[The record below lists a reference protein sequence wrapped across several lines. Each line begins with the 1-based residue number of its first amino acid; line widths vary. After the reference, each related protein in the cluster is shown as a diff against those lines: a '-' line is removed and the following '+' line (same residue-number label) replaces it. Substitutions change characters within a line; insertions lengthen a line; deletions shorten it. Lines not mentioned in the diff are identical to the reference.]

1 MPVELLLVRHADA
14 GDPAA
19 YPGPDDARPLSAK
32 GRRQAERLGA
42 FLVDYAIRPDRI
54 ITSPKARAAETAQII
69 AAVLDM
75 PIHVD
80 ERLASGFGTAELL
93 ELLAAHGDPR
103 RPILVGH
110 DPDFSDLVSTLCGG
124 DIDLK
129 KGALVRI
136 DFDGPPVAGS
146 GRLRWLVPPDLLRG
160 GHGRPPGD

>member
-19 YPGPDDARPLSAK
+19 YPGPDDARPISAK

-42 FLVDYAIRPDRI
+42 FLAEYGIRPDVI
-54 ITSPKARAAETAQII
+54 VTSPKARAVETAKII
-69 AAVLDM
+69 ADALAMRVL
-75 PIHVD
+75 VD

-103 RPILVGH
+103 RPLLVGH
-110 DPDFSDLVSTLCGG
+110 DPDFSDLASTLCGG
-124 DIDLK
+124 DVDLK
-129 KGALVRI
+129 KGALARI

-146 GRLRWLVPPDLLRG
+146 GRLRWLIPPDLLRG
-160 GHGRPPGD
+160 SHERHPRD

>member
-19 YPGPDDARPLSAK
+19 YPGPDDARPISAK

-42 FLVDYAIRPDRI
+42 FLVSHGVRPDVI
-54 ITSPKARAAETAQII
+54 LASPKARAEQTARII
-69 AAVLDM
+69 ADALGMPVILDA
-75 PIHVD
+75 
-80 ERLASGFGTAELL
+80 RLASGFGTAELL

-103 RPILVGH
+103 RPMLVGH
-110 DPDFSDLVSTLCGG
+110 DPDFSDLASTLCGG

-129 KGALVRI
+129 KGALARI

-146 GRLRWLVPPDLLRG
+146 GRLRWLLSPDLLKPAQRSNTE
-160 GHGRPPGD
+160 D